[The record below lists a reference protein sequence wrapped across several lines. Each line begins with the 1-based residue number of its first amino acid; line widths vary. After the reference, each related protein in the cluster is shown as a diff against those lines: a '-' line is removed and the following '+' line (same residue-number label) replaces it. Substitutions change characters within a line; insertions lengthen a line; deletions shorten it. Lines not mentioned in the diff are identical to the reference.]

1 MLLCQYYNKDRK
13 NKNSEKQEN
22 GRLSNAVKKKNH
34 HKKCFQ
40 AKQQSSLNY
49 CGALIKLWMG
59 NFPELLPTF

>member
-22 GRLSNAVKKKNH
+22 GRLSNAVKKKKNH

-40 AKQQSSLNY
+40 AKQQ
-49 CGALIKLWMG
+49 
-59 NFPELLPTF
+59 